1 MRVLHQISPC
11 MPFHVKEPFI
21 RSSVKTLALS
31 DVRINVEELSVVS
44 DNHSG
49 HQKWQHTHYRR
60 DSPILTCLHSVQLF
74 LLGVSEIFY
83 ANFFKEKLLFALAKW
98 HPDGATWDFKE
109 ILKGQVY

>member
-1 MRVLHQISPC
+1 MRFFLEISPC

-83 ANFFKEKLLFALAKW
+83 AKYVETKVVFICTRETASRGWSPVGF
-98 HPDGATWDFKE
+98 
-109 ILKGQVY
+109 